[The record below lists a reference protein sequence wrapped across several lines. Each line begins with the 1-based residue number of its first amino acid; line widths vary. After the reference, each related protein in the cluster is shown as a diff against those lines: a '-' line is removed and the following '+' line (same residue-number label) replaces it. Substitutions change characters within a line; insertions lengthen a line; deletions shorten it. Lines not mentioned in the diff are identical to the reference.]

1 MNAPGR
7 SSIVVIAALLCQACG
22 SSEALSPVGDR
33 ILPTSLRL
41 MAEATGSDA
50 GKDINCHLDILMI
63 SAMQIHAEPA
73 YDIIRNAH
81 SMGSN
86 RPLILAGGP
95 KAIYERAWE
104 QVEQDAQ
111 FMAGARAD
119 VPVLLNEVRRLRR
132 RLRELHTAVSEN
144 VDFKPGV
151 TPRDMMAIFQAM
163 KQAGREAEYLR

>member
-1 MNAPGR
+1 MTDQELEAITAREQR
-7 SSIVVIAALLCQACG
+7 STLG
-22 SSEALSPVGDR
+22 PWPVKR
-33 ILPTSLRL
+33 VQNLYP
-41 MAEATGSDA
+41 SDA
-50 GKDINCHLDILMI
+50 GDGRTY
-63 SAMQIHAEPA
+63 PA
-73 YDIIRNAH
+73 VR
-81 SMGSN
+81 GF
-86 RPLILAGGP
+86 RCP

-151 TPRDMMAIFQAM
+151 TPREILRHRRRHPQGRGRALEGRRRP
-163 KQAGREAEYLR
+163 AGPRRRIPAYAGTAVA